1 MDRERTL
8 RSAERNAARGRFKQA
23 IDDYNKLLESFP
35 EDARLLLKVGDL
47 YSRLQAYERAVEAY
61 VRAAR
66 VYTKEG
72 YAAKAIAVFKQVEK
86 LLSTHVPHLNDY
98 FLFLYPT
105 LANLYQE
112 LRLSAEALNTFNIYA
127 SLLARAGRIHE
138 AVSILQIVSDRGGAS
153 PVTQLRIAEIL
164 LEDGY
169 RNDAVHHGIEAANR
183 LVSLH
188 RIDDAVRVLE
198 QMHARTQAA
207 EISRQA
213 AKILLE
219 RGQTNDGMHA
229 LVHLQNA
236 FRAEPKN
243 LDTLELLTRVFDSM
257 GQHDRAHEVRKQT
270 VRIAKE
276 QGAMEIALSTLA
288 TLRDYAPHDP
298 DVEKLALSLVPS
310 SPAQHL
316 AAPPSIKQ
324 TESTENHVLPIQS
337 DVPFIEETGVL
348 AQIERVGDVA
358 NLEQQAREF
367 LDRGDLQNA
376 IHSVNIGL
384 ELEPNHQSL
393 RKMLATLVELQS
405 SALAPKPIPME
416 ILQSVAESPANPSA
430 DSSPANTDVM
440 AALPLKEIRGF
451 RGGGGVSEALE
462 EVEFFVSRGLFED
475 ALAIL
480 QEQIAL
486 SPHHPELLQR
496 FKEVEQSMLEADA
509 QPSVLKLK
517 QPIEQPSAFEQP
529 VDVALPSPVAP
540 ANADIDSL
548 FLMFKQ
554 GVETQV
560 DAQDSRTQYDLGMM
574 FMEMGRL
581 EEARIAFENAA
592 KDPARACVSLSMIAS
607 IHQRSGHAEQAL
619 QVLQRALSIECKSRS
634 EEVGVQ
640 YELSR
645 LFEARE
651 QFSQAIQHLEQ
662 VVHLAPDFRDA
673 RTRLDSL
680 RQQVHRGEVTIADD
694 ELERVFDDLIGPSK
708 KA

>member
-1 MDRERTL
+1 
-8 RSAERNAARGRFKQA
+8 
-23 IDDYNKLLESFP
+23 
-35 EDARLLLKVGDL
+35 
-47 YSRLQAYERAVEAY
+47 
-61 VRAAR
+61 
-66 VYTKEG
+66 
-72 YAAKAIAVFKQVEK
+72 
-86 LLSTHVPHLNDY
+86 
-98 FLFLYPT
+98 
-105 LANLYQE
+105 
-112 LRLSAEALNTFNIYA
+112 
-127 SLLARAGRIHE
+127 
-138 AVSILQIVSDRGGAS
+138 
-153 PVTQLRIAEIL
+153 
-164 LEDGY
+164 
-169 RNDAVHHGIEAANR
+169 
-183 LVSLH
+183 
-188 RIDDAVRVLE
+188 
-198 QMHARTQAA
+198 
-207 EISRQA
+207 
-213 AKILLE
+213 
-219 RGQTNDGMHA
+219 
-229 LVHLQNA
+229 
-236 FRAEPKN
+236 
-243 LDTLELLTRVFDSM
+243 
-257 GQHDRAHEVRKQT
+257 
-270 VRIAKE
+270 
-276 QGAMEIALSTLA
+276 
-288 TLRDYAPHDP
+288 
-298 DVEKLALSLVPS
+298 
-310 SPAQHL
+310 
-316 AAPPSIKQ
+316 
-324 TESTENHVLPIQS
+324 
-337 DVPFIEETGVL
+337 
-348 AQIERVGDVA
+348 
-358 NLEQQAREF
+358 
-367 LDRGDLQNA
+367 
-376 IHSVNIGL
+376 
-384 ELEPNHQSL
+384 
-393 RKMLATLVELQS
+393 
-405 SALAPKPIPME
+405 
-416 ILQSVAESPANPSA
+416 
-430 DSSPANTDVM
+430 
-440 AALPLKEIRGF
+440 
-451 RGGGGVSEALE
+451 
-462 EVEFFVSRGLFED
+462 
-475 ALAIL
+475 
-480 QEQIAL
+480 
-486 SPHHPELLQR
+486 LQR